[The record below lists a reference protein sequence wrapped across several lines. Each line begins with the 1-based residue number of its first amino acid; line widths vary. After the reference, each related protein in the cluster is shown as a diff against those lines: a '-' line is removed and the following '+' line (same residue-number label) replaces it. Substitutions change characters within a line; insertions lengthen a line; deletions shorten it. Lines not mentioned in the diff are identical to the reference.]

1 MFYSLLVPGTPDKTT
16 KQPQTNKWRKAAGK
30 AKLGKGKKNFFGKMR
45 ANSVIVLSGE
55 DSEDSH
61 VNNDQAG
68 EKIEEEKSSVTSG
81 WTEHVWSTFI
91 DRGFSDD
98 VTENE
103 EKIQGKHLISHF
115 QQQKF
120 RHFFYHVLDLNSDH
134 VISAEDFD
142 GLNDRVRHYMAWSVN
157 TLYYLALKEVHFLFL
172 EFFLLSA
179 TEIAKEESFD
189 YCDPFK
195 TVGEESEPASKS
207 SVTIDEWVDVW
218 GEVVG
223 KAKKLDD
230 LPMWLQYYPKTLF
243 DTINRSSSGVIT
255 KTELK
260 LFYTAFLDAG
270 RLGEVKLME
279 LTEKSY
285 NAMTANGDVELSYHI
300 YKLSFLNFLL
310 GKQPNGP
317 GQFMFG
323 LVEQGVGADQ
333 LFPID
338 YSATHVDEGD
348 TLILADDIESERVN
362 GTLDEEEF
370 DETASRKSV
379 FV

>member
-1 MFYSLLVPGTPDKTT
+1 MNSSQDKST
-16 KQPQTNKWRKAAGK
+16 KQQQTNKWRRAAGK
-30 AKLGKGKKNFFGKMR
+30 AKLGRGTKTLLGMLKSG
-45 ANSVIVLSGE
+45 SVLSGDDNE
-55 DSEDSH
+55 SSQLE
-61 VNNDQAG
+61 
-68 EKIEEEKSSVTSG
+68 EKVEEEKQETSG

-91 DRGFSDD
+91 DRGFDED
-98 VTENE
+98 VTEPQDKE
-103 EKIQGKHLISHF
+103 RGKQLISKF
-115 QQQKF
+115 QQEKF

-134 VISAEDFD
+134 VISAEDFY

-157 TLYYLALKEVHFLFL
+157 TLYYLALKEVHSLFL

-179 TEIAKEESFD
+179 TEIAKEECFD

-348 TLILADDIESERVN
+348 THILADDIESERVN

>member
-1 MFYSLLVPGTPDKTT
+1 M
-16 KQPQTNKWRKAAGK
+16 
-30 AKLGKGKKNFFGKMR
+30 
-45 ANSVIVLSGE
+45 E
-55 DSEDSH
+55 
-61 VNNDQAG
+61 
-68 EKIEEEKSSVTSG
+68 
-81 WTEHVWSTFI
+81 
-91 DRGFSDD
+91 
-98 VTENE
+98 
-103 EKIQGKHLISHF
+103 LISHF

-142 GLNDRVRHYMAWSVN
+142 GLNERVRHYMAWSVN

-172 EFFLLSA
+172 EFFLQSG
-179 TEIAKEESFD
+179 AKHVKEDCFD
-189 YCDPFK
+189 FCDPFK
-195 TVGEESEPASKS
+195 TIETDEETQVKT

-223 KAKKLDD
+223 KARKLDD

-243 DTINRSSSGVIT
+243 DTINRSCSGTIT
-255 KTELK
+255 KNELK

-270 RLGEVKLME
+270 RLGETKLSE

-285 NAMTANGDVELSYHI
+285 NAMTANGDVELSFHI

-323 LVEQGVGADQ
+323 LVEAGDGDTM
-333 LFPID
+333 FPID
-338 YSATHVDEGD
+338 YSAIHHSEEIEAGDYNDKQRDELEQYVG
-348 TLILADDIESERVN
+348 VK
-362 GTLDEEEF
+362 EEEF
-370 DETASRKSV
+370 DETASRKSI